1 MFIEDSTS
9 LCFRE
14 ESIEVVVFT
23 GGIDLLFTSDIED
36 APRFRLKPSYDAACS
51 RRKSIQS
58 MRFIM

>member
-23 GGIDLLFTSDIED
+23 AGIDLLFTSDIED
-36 APRFRLKPSYDAACS
+36 VHRFRLKPTYAAACS
-51 RRKSIQS
+51 RR
-58 MRFIM
+58 